1 MTKRQWV
8 AVAAALGLGILAQ
21 IPLHNRTETP
31 GHDHDIAAQQNE
43 RTAVLAV
50 SGMT

>member
-21 IPLHNRTETP
+21 IPLHDHTETA
-31 GHDHDIAAQQNE
+31 GHDHDIATHHDE